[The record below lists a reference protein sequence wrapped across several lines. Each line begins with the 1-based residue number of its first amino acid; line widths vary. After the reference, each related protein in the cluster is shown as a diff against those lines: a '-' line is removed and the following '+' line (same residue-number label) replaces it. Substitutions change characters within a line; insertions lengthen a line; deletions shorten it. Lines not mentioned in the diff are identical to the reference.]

1 MPLKELYNLYGFD
14 NPFDTIQALML
25 MLTLSWQ
32 TTELLCFVIDWK
44 YGMGVVLCR
53 NYMHRN
59 EYISKFNTKESYAK
73 KLSLR

>member
-32 TTELLCFVIDWK
+32 TTELLCFVIDCTEVWNGCGSLQK
-44 YGMGVVLCR
+44 L
-53 NYMHRN
+53 HA
-59 EYISKFNTKESYAK
+59 SK
-73 KLSLR
+73 